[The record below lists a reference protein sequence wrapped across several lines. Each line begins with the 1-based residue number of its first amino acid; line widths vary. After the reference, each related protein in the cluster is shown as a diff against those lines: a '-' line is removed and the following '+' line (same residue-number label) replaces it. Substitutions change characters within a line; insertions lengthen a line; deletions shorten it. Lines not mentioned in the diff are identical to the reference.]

1 MRTPAQL
8 PLPLYYWRS
17 LISVSY
23 AHTAANPSADI
34 QVCSCCLLWKVLN
47 KLGDIQIG
55 VLVRRLRSVELQVC
69 RYRVVDRF
77 HFHGYCRLLCVCHLS
92 LLNGSHD
99 CILRHSVGKSEL
111 IEVCLVLSDAESES
125 LVALCILCVQVGEVD
140 LLTLQLGVLSHMK
153 SKL

>member
-8 PLPLYYWRS
+8 PLPLYCWRS
-17 LISVSY
+17 QISVSY

-34 QVCSCCLLWKVLN
+34 QVCSCCLLRKVLN

-69 RYRVVDRF
+69 RYRVVDRL

-99 CILRHSVGKSEL
+99 CVLRYSVGKSEL
-111 IEVCLVLSDAESES
+111 IEVCLVLRDAESES
-125 LVALCILCVQVGEVD
+125 LVALCILRIKVGEVD
-140 LLTLQLGVLSHMK
+140 LLTL
-153 SKL
+153 